1 MTKGNPFSA
10 IFWVD
15 ASSESTVQNSFEVI
29 SERLKTQMDILLD
42 TDARVNFVFR
52 TLSDWPSPWFMVFDN
67 YDNPTVFNNVED
79 YMPSNEQGMIL
90 LTSRNADADK
100 LADEENQIQLQGLP
114 ESDAIEL
121 LLKQSLMKQS
131 DQVAS
136 ENAKQIVARLG
147 YHALAITQAGA
158 YISRRKIL
166 LGEFLD
172 HFERRKDIILKETP
186 QMSQYRRRLN
196 KSERETSL
204 SVFTT
209 WELSFQQLEDEDT
222 EGVGMADILTLLAF
236 FDCKDIS
243 EGLFKA
249 YCDGDSHEAGTE
261 SNGETSDPETG
272 DNNLDRMRN
281 ALPSDTLNENVSSTD
296 VGSNSRA
303 YAKGSVTVDGIAGK
317 SQSYNERHIAQGTG
331 SFLTTHKG
339 DWDSDFFCDVLVT
352 LVQLSL
358 VQTFEKRADGL
369 YHLSLHPLVRDWIR
383 LRTKKSACK
392 EYSSVAATSIYRLLD
407 SRSWNHGFDMSLS
420 ARQELHAHI
429 DAHEMNIGD
438 FFSKDSLPD
447 CAPEIEGTGHTE
459 AIFGTFLCNDGQ
471 YEKSER
477 WYRRSLDVRLKQFG
491 PEHPDTLRSMNNLAM
506 VLDGQ
511 GKYEAAEAMHRQT
524 LELREKVLGP
534 EQLDTLRSM
543 NNLAVVLEGQGKY
556 EAAETMHRRTLELSE
571 KVLSPE
577 HPHTLTSMN
586 NLATMLEDQ
595 GKYEAAE
602 TMHRRTLELSEKV
615 LGPEHPHTLTSMN
628 NLAMVL
634 EGQGKYEA
642 AETMHRWTL
651 ELREKVLGPE
661 HPDTLTSMNNL
672 ATVLRGQGK
681 YDVAEAMHRRTLELS
696 EKVLGPEHPDT
707 LGSMNNLAVVLDG
720 QGKYEAAEAIHRRT
734 LELRERVLG
743 LEHPNTL
750 RSMNNLA
757 MVLEGQGKY
766 EAAEAMHRRA
776 LELRKKVLGLEHPD
790 TLRSMNNL
798 ATVLEG
804 QGKYEAAEAMHRR
817 TLELRE
823 KVLGL
828 EHPDTLGSMDN
839 LAEVLEAQSKYEA
852 AEAMRRPTLV
862 LDRQEISQPP
872 GLPP

>member
-29 SERLKTQMDILLD
+29 SERLKTQMDVLLD

-90 LTSRNADADK
+90 VTSRNADADK

-121 LLKQSLMKQS
+121 LLKQSLMKQY

-136 ENAKQIVARLG
+136 ENAKEIVARLG

-158 YISRRKIL
+158 YISKRKIL

-172 HFERRKDIILKETP
+172 HFERRKDIVLKETP

-222 EGVGMADILTLLAF
+222 EGVNMADILTLLAF
-236 FDCKDIS
+236 FDCRDIS
-243 EGLFKA
+243 EGLLKA

-261 SNGETSDPETG
+261 SSGETSDPETS
-272 DNNLDRMRN
+272 DNNLDCMRN
-281 ALPSDTLNENVSSTD
+281 TLPSDILNENVSSTD
-296 VGSNSRA
+296 VESNSQA
-303 YAKGSVTVDGIAGK
+303 YAKGSVTADEVAGK
-317 SQSYNERHIAQGTG
+317 SQSYNERRIAQGTG

-339 DWDSDFFCDVLVT
+339 NWDSDFFCDVLVT

-358 VQTFEKRADGL
+358 VQAFEKRADGL

-407 SRSWNHGFDMSLS
+407 SKSWNHGFDMSLS

-429 DAHEMNIGD
+429 DAHEINIGD

-447 CAPEIEGTGHTE
+447 YAPEIEGTGHTE
-459 AIFGTFLCNDGQ
+459 ATFGTFLYDDGQ

-477 WYRRSLDVRLKQFG
+477 WYRRSLDVRSKQFG
-491 PEHPDTLRSMNNLAM
+491 PEHPDTLGSMNNLAV
-506 VLDGQ
+506 VLRGQ
-511 GKYEAAEAMHRQT
+511 GKYEAAEAMHRRT
-524 LELREKVLGP
+524 LELNEKVLGP
-534 EQLDTLRSM
+534 EHPNTLRSM
-543 NNLAVVLEGQGKY
+543 NNLAEILGAQGKY
-556 EAAETMHRRTLELSE
+556 EA
-571 KVLSPE
+571 
-577 HPHTLTSMN
+577 
-586 NLATMLEDQ
+586 
-595 GKYEAAE
+595 
-602 TMHRRTLELSEKV
+602 
-615 LGPEHPHTLTSMN
+615 
-628 NLAMVL
+628 
-634 EGQGKYEA
+634 
-642 AETMHRWTL
+642 
-651 ELREKVLGPE
+651 
-661 HPDTLTSMNNL
+661 
-672 ATVLRGQGK
+672 
-681 YDVAEAMHRRTLELS
+681 AEAMHRRTLELS
-696 EKVLGPEHPDT
+696 EKVLGPEHPGMLVSMNNLATVLKDQGKYEAAGAMHRRT
-707 LGSMNNLAVVLDG
+707 LELSEKVLGPEHPNTLESMNNLAV
-720 QGKYEAAEAIHRRT
+720 
-734 LELRERVLG
+734 
-743 LEHPNTL
+743 
-750 RSMNNLA
+750 
-757 MVLEGQGKY
+757 VLEGQGKY
-766 EAAEAMHRRA
+766 EAAEAMLRRT
-776 LELRKKVLGLEHPD
+776 LELREKVLGPEHPNA
-790 TLRSMNNL
+790 LRSMNNL
-798 ATVLEG
+798 AMVLRR

-823 KVLGL
+823 KVLGPEHPNALRSMNNLAMVLKGQGKYEAAETMHRRTLELRKKVLGL

-839 LAEVLEAQSKYEA
+839 LAEVLEAQGKYDA
-852 AEAMRRPTLV
+852 AEAMRRLTLV

>member
-67 YDNPTVFNNVED
+67 YDNPTAFNNVED

-90 LTSRNADADK
+90 VTSRNADADK

-136 ENAKQIVARLG
+136 ENDKEIVARLG
-147 YHALAITQAGA
+147 HHALAITQAGA
-158 YISRRKIL
+158 YISKRKIL

-172 HFERRKDIILKETP
+172 HFERRKDIILREAP

-196 KSERETSL
+196 KSERDTSL

-222 EGVGMADILTLLAF
+222 EGVNMADILTLFAF

-261 SNGETSDPETG
+261 SSGETSDPETSN
-272 DNNLDRMRN
+272 NNLDRMRN
-281 ALPSDTLNENVSSTD
+281 TPPSGMLNENVSSTD
-296 VGSNSRA
+296 VGSNSQA
-303 YAKGSVTVDGIAGK
+303 YAKGSVTVDEVAGK
-317 SQSYNERHIAQGTG
+317 SQSYNERRIAQGTG

-339 DWDSDFFCDVLVT
+339 NWDSDFFCDVLVT

-383 LRTKKSACK
+383 LRTKKSACQ
-392 EYSSVAATSIYRLLD
+392 EYSSIAATSIYRLLD
-407 SRSWNHGFDMSLS
+407 SKSWNYGFDMSLS

-429 DAHEMNIGD
+429 DAHEINIGD

-459 AIFGTFLCNDGQ
+459 VEFGSFLYDGGQ

-477 WYRRSLDVRLKQFG
+477 WYRRSLDIRLKQFG
-491 PEHPDTLRSMNNLAM
+491 PEHPDTVTSMNNLAEA
-506 VLDGQ
+506 LGSQ
-511 GKYEAAEAMHRQT
+511 GKYEAAEAM
-524 LELREKVLGP
+524 LR
-534 EQLDTLRSM
+534 R
-543 NNLAVVLEGQGKY
+543 
-556 EAAETMHRRTLELSE
+556 
-571 KVLSPE
+571 
-577 HPHTLTSMN
+577 
-586 NLATMLEDQ
+586 
-595 GKYEAAE
+595 
-602 TMHRRTLELSEKV
+602 
-615 LGPEHPHTLTSMN
+615 
-628 NLAMVL
+628 
-634 EGQGKYEA
+634 
-642 AETMHRWTL
+642 TL

-661 HPDTLTSMNNL
+661 HPDTLTSMNSL
-672 ATVLRGQGK
+672 AGILKGQGK
-681 YDVAEAMHRRTLELS
+681 YEAAEVMLRRTLELK
-696 EKVLGPEHPDT
+696 EKVLGPEHPAT
-707 LGSMNNLAVVLDG
+707 LTSMNNLA
-720 QGKYEAAEAIHRRT
+720 E
-734 LELRERVLG
+734 
-743 LEHPNTL
+743 
-750 RSMNNLA
+750 
-757 MVLEGQGKY
+757 VLEGQGKY
-766 EAAEAMHRRA
+766 EAAGAM
-776 LELRKKVLGLEHPD
+776 L
-790 TLRSMNNL
+790 
-798 ATVLEG
+798 
-804 QGKYEAAEAMHRR
+804 RR
-817 TLELRE
+817 TLEL
-823 KVLGL
+823 K
-828 EHPDTLGSMDN
+828 
-839 LAEVLEAQSKYEA
+839 LAIRCGTSRIPKMEL
-852 AEAMRRPTLV
+852 LV
-862 LDRQEISQPP
+862 VEGMISINNSSH
-872 GLPP
+872 